1 MFLNFHGPLSALS
14 SSYETRLDFAAQLS
28 RRRRSLYA
36 SQAISSVCTVPRA
49 RRPHTSWRVSVWRR
63 TCALSVRWY
72 VVCFAVL
79 APTLLGP
86 FSDHQRLRF
95 PQRVPVYP
103 LLYAFDASPPRPIE
117 TRGAKSPAA
126 STRRIQPLADKP
138 RSRFGGSRLRS
149 CGDRFCD
156 QAPRIYGAKQLG
168 RVQEFEPR
176 LRGMSLEDRRGLFL
190 ITLSRKLILP
200 DLGLLC

>member
-1 MFLNFHGPLSALS
+1 MVDSPRCSGRIEKGRVEKEGLDRDVKQGLNSCVRLSDALDGL
-14 SSYETRLDFAAQLS
+14 TRS
-28 RRRRSLYA
+28 VSLL
-36 SQAISSVCTVPRA
+36 V
-49 RRPHTSWRVSVWRR
+49 VSVNKGSRDR
-63 TCALSVRWY
+63 P
-72 VVCFAVL
+72 AV
-79 APTLLGP
+79 
-86 FSDHQRLRF
+86 
-95 PQRVPVYP
+95 
-103 LLYAFDASPPRPIE
+103 AFDASPPRPIE